1 MQPVYPFQ
9 PMSPFPKE
17 WSFLTD
23 AWKFALVLTGREAD
37 ATALVSAALGEVSKR
52 ADLHESERTKRVLF
66 SILCREGAKAA
77 AAGSPET
84 PAERATI
91 FLHQLPEPSRQAI
104 ALLCLGIFSGE
115 HLAGLLRKS
124 EPQLAQCLDEARA
137 ALKQHLAPKP

>member
-37 ATALVSAALGEVSKR
+37 ATALVSAALVTVSKR
-52 ADLHESERTKRVLF
+52 ADLHESERTRRVLF

-77 AAGSPET
+77 ASRSPET
-84 PAERATI
+84 PAEKSTY

-104 ALLCLGIFSGE
+104 TLLCLGVFSGE

-124 EPQLAQCLDEARA
+124 EPELARCLDEART
-137 ALKQHLAPKP
+137 ALKQHFAPKP